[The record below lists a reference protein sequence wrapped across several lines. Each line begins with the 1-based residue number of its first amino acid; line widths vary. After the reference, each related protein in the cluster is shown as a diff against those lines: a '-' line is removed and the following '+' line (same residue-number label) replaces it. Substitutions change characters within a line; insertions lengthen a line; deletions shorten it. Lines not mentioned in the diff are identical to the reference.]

1 MGPKTSSHKSVRPA
15 GGPRSAYAG
24 LVEKQVFELGTPYVT
39 VGGGTIKQVRVG
51 YETIGHLNAAGD
63 NAILVPHYFSGTSH
77 FAGRYRPSD
86 ALPGYWDLIVG
97 PGKPLDT
104 DRYFLIGVD
113 SLANVNAL
121 DGTTVTT
128 GPASIDPDTGRP
140 YGMRFPQV
148 QIRDSV
154 NVQKALLDRLGV
166 KRLHAVMGASMGS
179 MQGYEWAAVHPDL
192 VGRLIAVVPCASVDA
207 YTLARTRDLCAVIML
222 DPKWARGDYAR
233 TARPL
238 KGLALALR
246 ILTLLSLAPPGCD
259 IYGRQWADP
268 AKDPASHM
276 AHTYAINTYIDS
288 LAEASAQT
296 IDANSLIY
304 TARANELFTV
314 GGAPTL
320 EEGLKAIKAKVLLI
334 PAKND
339 RLFPPEQTRK
349 VRDLLRAQ
357 GNEVEY
363 FELDGPFGHLDGA
376 TSITQAGA
384 VVARFLGS

>member
-192 VGRLIAVVPCASVDA
+192 VDRLVAVVPCASVDA

-246 ILTLLSLAPPGCD
+246 ILTLLSLAPPGVR
-259 IYGRQWADP
+259 Y
-268 AKDPASHM
+268 
-276 AHTYAINTYIDS
+276 
-288 LAEASAQT
+288 L
-296 IDANSLIY
+296 
-304 TARANELFTV
+304 RAPV
-314 GGAPTL
+314 GGPG
-320 EEGLKAIKAKVLLI
+320 EGPCLAHGPHLRHQYLY
-334 PAKND
+334 
-339 RLFPPEQTRK
+339 RLPRRGQCPDHRRQQP
-349 VRDLLRAQ
+349 DLHGPGQRVVHGWRGANAGRRAQ
-357 GNEVEY
+357 G
-363 FELDGPFGHLDGA
+363 DQGQGPADSGEERPA
-376 TSITQAGA
+376 VPAGA
-384 VVARFLGS
+384 DPQGAGPPARPGQ